1 MKRLAVFLIGS
12 AAIGSLAGTPAGAS
26 TVPDPAE
33 GDPIVIE
40 HRFGETEL
48 DEVPERIVTL
58 DLQWTDV
65 LLSVGVEPV
74 GYLASPF
81 AGAGG
86 IYPWEA
92 GMLDD
97 ATPIEATSGLPMEQ
111 IAALDPDLILVG
123 FEAAE
128 QEQYE
133 QLAAIAPT
141 VGLLGELQVDDWQ
154 AQLDVVAEVTGRD
167 EQAADVLADIE
178 GLVSDTVAGL
188 PGLEGRTYAL
198 VNYVEGDGLFYVVA
212 DPEDGS
218 SQLFYDLGLE
228 IDPDLLGI
236 EPGTFGRIELS
247 FENVAML
254 EADILVVFAQT
265 GDPADVPGWDALPAV
280 QSGAVISLD
289 FAAVSGLNQPTP
301 LSIPYSLDL
310 IAPTLELAA
319 GAA

>member
-1 MKRLAVFLIGS
+1 MKRVVILLTGPLVMGALTS
-12 AAIGSLAGTPAGAS
+12 SPARAS
-26 TVPDPAE
+26 TVPDSAD
-33 GDPIVIE
+33 GGPIVIE
-40 HRFGETEL
+40 HRFGETQL
-48 DEVPERIVTL
+48 DEVPGRIVTL

-74 GYLASPF
+74 GYLASPY
-81 AGAGG
+81 AGEGG

-111 IAALDPDLILVG
+111 IASLDPDLILVG

-128 QEQYE
+128 QEQYD

-141 VGLLGELQVDDWQ
+141 VGLLGDLQVDDWQ
-154 AQLDVVAEVTGRD
+154 AQLEVVAQVTGRSAD
-167 EQAADVLADIE
+167 AAAVLEHVE
-178 GLVSDTVAGL
+178 GLVGETAAAL
-188 PGLEGRTYAL
+188 PGLAGRTYAL
-198 VNYVEGDGLFYVVA
+198 VNYVKGDGLFYVVA
-212 DPEDGS
+212 DPDDGS

-228 IDPDLLGI
+228 IDPDLLAI
-236 EPGTFGRIELS
+236 EPGAFGRIELS
-247 FENVAML
+247 FENVAL
-254 EADILVVFAQT
+254 LQADILVVFAQT

-280 QSGAVISLD
+280 QSGAVVSLD

-310 IAPTLELAA
+310 ITPTLELASA
-319 GAA
+319 ED

>member
-1 MKRLAVFLIGS
+1 MVRAAALLTGSFVIGALTS
-12 AAIGSLAGTPAGAS
+12 SPVGAS
-26 TVPDPAE
+26 TVPDPAD
-33 GDPIVIE
+33 GGPIVIE
-40 HRFGETEL
+40 HRFGETRL
-48 DEVPERIVTL
+48 DKVPERIVTL

-65 LLSVGVEPV
+65 LLSVGIEPV
-74 GYLASPF
+74 GFLANPY
-81 AGAGG
+81 AGEGG

-92 GMLDD
+92 EMLDD

-128 QEQYE
+128 QEQYD

-154 AQLDVVAEVTGRD
+154 TQLDVVAEVTGRS
-167 EQAADVLADIE
+167 EEAPAVLEHVE
-178 GLVSDTVAGL
+178 GLVTDAVAGL
-188 PGLEGRTYAL
+188 PGLDGRTYAL

-212 DPEDGS
+212 DPDDGS

-236 EPGTFGRIELS
+236 EPGSFGRIELS

-254 EADILVVFAQT
+254 EADMLVVFAQT

-280 QSGAVISLD
+280 QSGAVVSLD

-310 IAPTLELAA
+310 ITPTLELASA
-319 GAA
+319 ED

>member
-1 MKRLAVFLIGS
+1 MKSVAFFLIGP
-12 AAIGSLAGTPAGAS
+12 AVIGSLAGIPAGAS
-26 TVPDPAE
+26 TVPDPADD
-33 GDPIVIE
+33 GSIVIE
-40 HRFGETEL
+40 HRFGETAL
-48 DEVPERIVTL
+48 DGVPERIVTI

-81 AGAGG
+81 AGDGG
-86 IYPWEA
+86 IYPWQA

-128 QEQYE
+128 QEQYD

-154 AQLDVVAEVTGRD
+154 EQLDVVAEVTGRD
-167 EQAADVLADIE
+167 EQAEEVRAHVE
-178 GLVSDTVAGL
+178 GLVSDTVARL
-188 PGLEGRTYAL
+188 PGLDGRTYAL
-198 VNYVEGDGLFYVVA
+198 VNYVEGDGVFYVVA
-212 DPEDGS
+212 DPDDGS

-254 EADILVVFAQT
+254 EADMLVVFAQT

-301 LSIPYSLDL
+301 LSIRYSLEL
-310 IAPTLELAA
+310 IAPTLELAS
-319 GAA
+319 GAS